1 MNYAVILAGG
11 AGTRL
16 WPLSRE
22 GLSKPALK
30 LYSDQSMF
38 QITVER
44 ILPIFPPEHIFIVSG
59 AEGAQILAGQVP
71 AIPRENFLI
80 EPVGRNTAPAI
91 ALAAIHLQ
99 ARDADA
105 SMAVLTADHYIGEP
119 ATFCRALSAG
129 LEMATRGFLVTL
141 GIKPTYPSTEYGYI
155 EQDESLGE
163 VGGFPVYRA
172 ERFVEKPNAGRAQTM
187 LSVGGYVWNS
197 GMFVWQV
204 ARLLTEIERQMPN
217 LYETIMRIAI
227 HIGQKDYEAVLSA
240 SWPGLVKQS
249 IDYGI
254 MEHARQVA
262 VIPVEMEWKD
272 IGSWSSLK
280 SLMGEDAGGNSL
292 RGEVLLRHS
301 SGNLVLGDG
310 RLIAGIGL
318 QDLIVVDT
326 RDALLICQK
335 DQEGELRKLVAELKE
350 SGHADLL

>member
-99 ARDADA
+99 ARDANA

-129 LEMATRGFLVTL
+129 LEMAARGFLVTL
-141 GIKPTYPSTEYGYI
+141 GINPTYPSSEYGYI
-155 EQDESLGE
+155 AQAESLGE

-172 ERFVEKPNAGRAQTM
+172 ERFVEKPNAERAQTM

-204 ARLLTEIERQMPN
+204 AQLLTEIERQMPN
-217 LYETIMRIAI
+217 LYETIMRIANL
-227 HIGQKDYEAVLSA
+227 IGQKDYEAVLST
-240 SWPGLVKQS
+240 SWPGLAKQS

-262 VIPVEMEWKD
+262 VIPVEMAWKD

-280 SLMGEDAGGNSL
+280 SLMEEDAGGNSL
-292 RGEVLLRHS
+292 RGEVMLRHS
-301 SGNLVLGDG
+301 SGNLVLGNG

-326 RDALLICQK
+326 RDALLICRK
-335 DQEGELRKLVAELKE
+335 DQESELRKLVAELKE